1 MGRLDG
7 KIVLITGTARG
18 MGRASALLFAREGA
32 VVAGCD
38 LDAAGAEE
46 TCSLVRAEGG
56 RMTSTAPVDLGDLAA
71 GRAWVDAVAAEH
83 GGVDVLFNNASSPR
97 VGPFAELTPDDW
109 HHTIRNEL
117 DLVYFATRA
126 AWPHL
131 VARGG
136 GAVVNTASIAAVR
149 GAVFTEQAAHGAAK
163 GGVLAFTYHLA
174 ASGGPHRIRANAI
187 LPGMIRTPSTEFLF
201 TESDGPGWAL
211 ARANPLG
218 RVGEPEDVAR
228 VALFLASDDAWFV
241 NGAAIPV
248 DGGASVVP
256 I

>member
-7 KIVLITGTARG
+7 KVVVLTGTARG
-18 MGRASALLFAREGA
+18 MGRAAALLFAREGA

-38 LDAAGAEE
+38 LDAGGADE
-46 TCSLVRAEGG
+46 TLALVRAEGG
-56 RMTSTAPVDLGDLAA
+56 EMTSTAPIDLGDLDAT
-71 GRAWVDAVAAEH
+71 RAWVDAVAAEH
-83 GGVDVLFNNASSPR
+83 GGIDVLFNNASSPR

-117 DLVYFATRA
+117 DLVYFATKA

-131 VARGG
+131 IARGG

-174 ASGGPHRIRANAI
+174 AAGGPHRIRANAI
-187 LPGMIRTPSTEFLF
+187 LPGMVRTPSTEFLF
-201 TESDGPGWAL
+201 TDPDGPGWAL

-218 RVGEPEDVAR
+218 RVGEPEDVAK
-228 VALFLASDDAWFV
+228 VAVFLASDDAWFV
-241 NGAAIPV
+241 NGVGIPV

>member
-1 MGRLDG
+1 M
-7 KIVLITGTARG
+7 
-18 MGRASALLFAREGA
+18 
-32 VVAGCD
+32 
-38 LDAAGAEE
+38 
-46 TCSLVRAEGG
+46 
-56 RMTSTAPVDLGDLAA
+56 
-71 GRAWVDAVAAEH
+71 
-83 GGVDVLFNNASSPR
+83 
-97 VGPFAELTPDDW
+97 
-109 HHTIRNEL
+109 
-117 DLVYFATRA
+117 
-126 AWPHL
+126 
-131 VARGG
+131 
-136 GAVVNTASIAAVR
+136 
-149 GAVFTEQAAHGAAK
+149 
-163 GGVLAFTYHLA
+163 LAFTYHLA

>member
-7 KIVLITGTARG
+7 KVVLITGTGRG

-32 VVAGCD
+32 LVAGCD
-38 LDAAGAEE
+38 LDVATAEE
-46 TCSLVRAEGG
+46 TAALVRSEGG
-56 RMTSTAPVDLGDLAA
+56 TMSSTAPVDLGDLEQT
-71 GRAWVDAVAAEH
+71 RAWVDHVADAH
-83 GGVDVLFNNASSPR
+83 GGIDVLFNNASSPR
-97 VGPFAELTPDDW
+97 VGPFAELTPEDW

-117 DLVYFATRA
+117 DLVYFASSA

-131 VARGG
+131 IARGG
-136 GAVVNTASIAAVR
+136 GAVINTASIAAIR
-149 GAVFTEQAAHGAAK
+149 GAAFTEQAAHGAAK
-163 GGVLAFTYHLA
+163 GGVLAFTFHLA
-174 ASGGPHRIRANAI
+174 ASGAPHRIRANAI

-201 TESDGPGWAL
+201 TDPDGPGWEL

-218 RVGEPEDVAR
+218 RVGEPDDVAK

-241 NGAAIPV
+241 NAAAIPV